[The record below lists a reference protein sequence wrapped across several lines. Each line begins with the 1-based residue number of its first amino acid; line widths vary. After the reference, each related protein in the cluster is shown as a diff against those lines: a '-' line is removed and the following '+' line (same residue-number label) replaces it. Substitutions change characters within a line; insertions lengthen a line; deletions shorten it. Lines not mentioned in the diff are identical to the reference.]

1 MYKNPSINDE
11 IVKQA
16 MEMKES
22 GASLLSVCKELG
34 VSYNAVYSKAKRLGY
49 IEPKGTIVCLSCGK
63 RTEDKKAN
71 YCSCC
76 GKKIPTEK
84 DDAEVALQTIRKMV
98 SELPGHYRDSAARA
112 IAELDKYIKNH

>member
-1 MYKNPSINDE
+1 MYKNPSISDE

-63 RTEDKKAN
+63 RDNEKKAN
-71 YCSCC
+71 FCSCC
-76 GKKIPTEK
+76 GKKFPTDK
-84 DDAEVALQTIRKMV
+84 DDVEEAILTLRKIVPEV
-98 SELPGHYRDSAARA
+98 PGYQRDSMARA
-112 IAELDKYIKNH
+112 ISEISKYVKKH